1 MSNRL
6 HQLNAGYDAL
16 QDRILFSIGA
26 EDGTEF
32 RFWITRRYLLLL
44 WSMLVKLATA
54 FAGARASGD
63 PIRREALAE
72 MAHHQAHRDADF
84 ETSYRGG
91 TQRPLGDEP
100 VLLAKVAVKQ
110 DTAGRWTLT
119 LLPNEGP
126 GADIGVDENMTHLLA
141 SLLQRAASQAEWPLA
156 LAPLATP
163 AMGEAAP
170 PPRIH

>member
-54 FAGARASGD
+54 FAGVRASGD

-72 MAHHQAHRDADF
+72 LAHRWVTLLRRPAS
-84 ETSYRGG
+84 TSR
-91 TQRPLGDEP
+91 TRPLS
-100 VLLAKVAVKQ
+100 
-110 DTAGRWTLT
+110 R
-119 LLPNEGP
+119 
-126 GADIGVDENMTHLLA
+126 
-141 SLLQRAASQAEWPLA
+141 
-156 LAPLATP
+156 
-163 AMGEAAP
+163 
-170 PPRIH
+170 

>member
-72 MAHHQAHRDADF
+72 LAHHQAHRDADF
-84 ETSYRGG
+84 ESRYQGG
-91 TQRPLGDEP
+91 TQHPLGAEP

-110 DTAGRWTLT
+110 DESGRSTLT

-126 GADIGVDENMTHLLA
+126 GADIGIDENMTHLVA
-141 SLLQRAASQAEWPLA
+141 SLLQRAAAQAEWQLV

-170 PPRIH
+170 AHRVH